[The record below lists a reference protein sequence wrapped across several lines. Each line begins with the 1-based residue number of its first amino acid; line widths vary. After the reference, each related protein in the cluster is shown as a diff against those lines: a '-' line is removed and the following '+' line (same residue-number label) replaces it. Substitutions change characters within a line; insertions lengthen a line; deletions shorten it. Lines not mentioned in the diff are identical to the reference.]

1 MARDAGVRRKE
12 RPMACW
18 LVKSEPAAWSWQQHM
33 KAGLAPWDGVRN
45 HQATRYLKAMQAGD
59 RAFFYHSG
67 AERRIMGV
75 IEVSRPY
82 YRDPSD
88 PSGRFGLVDFKA
100 LYPLSRPVT
109 LADIKADER
118 LSHIALV
125 RQSRLSVMPI
135 DPDAWRILCA
145 AGS

>member
-1 MARDAGVRRKE
+1 
-12 RPMACW
+12 MACW
-18 LVKSEPAAWSWQQHM
+18 LVKSEPASWSWQRHM
-33 KAGLAPWDGVRN
+33 EAGIEPWDGVRN
-45 HQATRYLKAMQAGD
+45 HQATRYLKAMQTGD

-67 AERRIMGV
+67 AECRIMGV

-82 YRDPSD
+82 YPDPGDS
-88 PSGRFGLVDFKA
+88 SGRFGMVDFKA
-100 LYPLSRPVT
+100 LYPLARPVR

-125 RQSRLSVMPI
+125 RQPRLSVMPI
-135 DPDAWRILCA
+135 DPDAWRIICA